1 MSRGRSSKQQV
12 LFVDNASRT
21 AGGGYALRTWS
32 SLRRARNSAFLAGGR
47 TDVSNRFLNDT
58 ISYHMD
64 HSPPFQFHAWASPED
79 EIKANDNIYII
90 LLDNLGF
97 QPIVANIHEQRCQS
111 LK

>member
-1 MSRGRSSKQQV
+1 VSRGRSSKQQV
-12 LFVDNASRT
+12 DNASRT
-21 AGGGYALRTWS
+21 AGVGYALRTWS

-79 EIKANDNIYII
+79 EIKANDIHIN
-90 LLDNLGF
+90 NVVRQLGF
-97 QPIVANIHEQRCQS
+97 PTKCR
-111 LK
+111 KYT

>member
-21 AGGGYALRTWS
+21 AGGGYSLRTWS

-64 HSPPFQFHAWASPED
+64 HSPPFQFHAWACPED
-79 EIKANDNIYII
+79 EIKANDIYIYI
-90 LLDNLGF
+90 ANLGF
-97 QPIVANIHEQRCQS
+97 QPNVANTHEQRCQS